1 MPGRRPPRRPRR
13 ARWAS
18 RAPWWPGAREWS
30 ASARR
35 WAESSASWSS
45 TVSRP
50 GRRASRPAPRWRG
63 GRGRRGGRGVLGG
76 RALRRRLG
84 GGGGRGGRGGAV
96 GAAARGRVAA
106 PAGVGAARGAALL
119 GRAVRRGV
127 LGLHPVA
134 PAAVAA
140 DPVVV
145 EAGHHARG
153 HRHRADGDRGGDT
166 EQAGAD
172 RGGSPLAAATAPTA
186 GLGAAGGRVSVTGEG
201 DGAAGLRALAVRGV
215 GEEVGVA
222 LGADLGVGLGV
233 QIGSDAHR
241 GGLARV
247 RSERIAAPSRRTV
260 RLVALRGAAG
270 GGASV
275 ASHVL
280 AFLVLVLALGVP
292 SRSTVL
298 TINTEL
304 TRSSEFQVRFIGSGR
319 YRMAPG
325 GEVSRETLT
334 G

>member
-63 GRGRRGGRGVLGG
+63 RPRTARRTGSPRRTRPSTATGRR
-76 RALRRRLG
+76 
-84 GGGGRGGRGGAV
+84 GGRGGRGGAV

>member
-63 GRGRRGGRGVLGG
+63 RPRTARRTGSPRRTRPSTATGRRGRT
-76 RALRRRLG
+76 
-84 GGGGRGGRGGAV
+84 
-96 GAAARGRVAA
+96 
-106 PAGVGAARGAALL
+106 